1 MSEVRS
7 SELKAGLSSSD
18 DPVKAEMDIAAS
30 GPSSS
35 VQREIRH
42 FYALKEECAL
52 DVNTLFRFR
61 YNFNSLRKSGFDFL
75 VKEKKPVLPRLEKY
89 VFIRLLSNAA
99 LGFPS
104 IHLS

>member
-30 GPSSS
+30 DPSSS

-52 DVNTLFRFR
+52 DVDTLFRFR
-61 YNFNSLRKSGFDFL
+61 YRFQFPEEVR
-75 VKEKKPVLPRLEKY
+75 
-89 VFIRLLSNAA
+89 IRLPCEGEKACASSPGEVCFYKVA
-99 LGFPS
+99 F
-104 IHLS
+104 